1 MGADDADEEAMTF
14 RPGMRS
20 HTFHPGGSM
29 AEGTES
35 DPLKREA
42 VPLAN
47 PEDDFDEDDS
57 AYDDALDG
65 DVDHLRLPSA
75 ASLRTLQ
82 RAGLVKCSMSQRV
95 NPTKVRKVS

>member
-1 MGADDADEEAMTF
+1 MG
-14 RPGMRS
+14 
-20 HTFHPGGSM
+20 HTFHPSVMGD
-29 AEGTES
+29 ATEA
-35 DPLKREA
+35 DPLKRQA
-42 VPLAN
+42 TPLAN

-82 RAGLVKCSMSQRV
+82 RAGLIKRSMTEEQFGVAAASAGKFTV
-95 NPTKVRKVS
+95 VGMLKK